1 MVSDGIIEINRC
13 DDILFHRNI
22 SLIHKPFHP
31 WNSSE
36 HETGD
41 FSGLAQFYFL
51 LLIYQPNQL
60 RTIHL
65 SIIELEF
72 KIVWLSKIFTVW
84 NPLRKAPRRPFDA
97 PVLIL
102 CPTDE
107 SRKWS
112 ESYSLWSLKNF
123 QTVRSINHYP
133 AMSPFRHRPELDV
146 WSLWRLSFNKH
157 DIPFLEICD
166 ISAVV
171 ARRQQQHW

>member
-1 MVSDGIIEINRC
+1 MRAPGFGTFFGFYQSCKAFSEMNARHSHMDVIIGIISVTPSTFMIFMTSDGIIEINRC
-13 DDILFHRNI
+13 DDILFHGNL
-22 SLIHKPFHP
+22 SLIHKHFHP

-112 ESYSLWSLKNF
+112 ESYSL
-123 QTVRSINHYP
+123 
-133 AMSPFRHRPELDV
+133 
-146 WSLWRLSFNKH
+146 
-157 DIPFLEICD
+157 
-166 ISAVV
+166 
-171 ARRQQQHW
+171 